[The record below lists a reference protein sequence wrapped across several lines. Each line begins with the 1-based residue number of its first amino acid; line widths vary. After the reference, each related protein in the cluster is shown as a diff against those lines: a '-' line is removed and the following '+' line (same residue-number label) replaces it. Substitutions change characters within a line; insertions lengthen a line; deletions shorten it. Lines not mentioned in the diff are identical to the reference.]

1 MTAQPDRLAWGP
13 PVARGL
19 IRSLPEDFQV
29 TERLGREPDG
39 EGEHLW
45 LWAEKRERNTVD
57 VARDLARAAG
67 VHPRQVSFAGLK
79 DRIAVTRQYFSMQ
92 LPGSDD
98 PDWAAWAIP
107 GVTIESATRSSR
119 KIRRGTLDGNDFQ
132 LVIRDLEGDHERIEQ
147 RLAILAESGV
157 PNGFGVQRFG
167 GNNLGRARAL
177 FAGQMR
183 RSPSRSK
190 RGFYLSAAR
199 SFIFNLVLSQ
209 RIEEGSW
216 NELIDGDVAMLD
228 GSQSFFRPELDDP
241 GTLQRVRD
249 LDIHPSGPMV
259 GLGDPPVAGRVA
271 ELEAAICERESD
283 LLTGLQRF
291 RLEHQRRALR
301 MRVAGLTWHFPSSD
315 QLSLSFSLGQ
325 GSYATS
331 VLRELI
337 ESPD

>member
-1 MTAQPDRLAWGP
+1 MTAHSDRLAWGL
-13 PVARGL
+13 PVACGVL
-19 IRSLPEDFQV
+19 RSTPEDFRV
-29 TERLGREPDG
+29 TERLGRDPDG

-45 LWAEKRERNTVD
+45 FWIEKRERNTVD

-79 DRIAVTRQYFSMQ
+79 DRIAVTRQYFSVH
-92 LPGSDD
+92 LPGADD
-98 PDWAAWAIP
+98 PDWASWSIS

-119 KIRRGTLDGNDFQ
+119 KIRRGTLDGNDFE
-132 LVIRDLEGDHERIEQ
+132 LLIRDLDGNHERIEQ
-147 RLAILAESGV
+147 RLTRIAESGV

-167 GNNLGRARAL
+167 GNNIGRARAL
-177 FAGQMR
+177 FAGEMR
-183 RSPSRSK
+183 RSPSRAK

-228 GSQSFFRPELDDP
+228 GSQSFFVPDLDDP
-241 GTLQRVRD
+241 ETQRRARA

-259 GLGDPPVAGRVA
+259 GLGEPPVSGKVGQ
-271 ELEAAICERESD
+271 LESAIGERESD
-283 LLTGLQRF
+283 LLLGLQRF

-301 MRVAGLTWHFPSSD
+301 MRVDKLDWHFPAAD
-315 QLSLSFSLGQ
+315 QLSLRFSLGQ

-331 VLRELI
+331 MLRELI
-337 ESPD
+337 DVAG

>member
-1 MTAQPDRLAWGP
+1 
-13 PVARGL
+13 
-19 IRSLPEDFQV
+19 V

-45 LWAEKRERNTVD
+45 LWVEKRERNTVD

-67 VHPRQVSFAGLK
+67 VPLRQVSFAGLK
-79 DRIAVTRQYFSMQ
+79 DRNAVTRQYFSIH
-92 LPGSDD
+92 LPGSET
-98 PDWAAWAIP
+98 PDWAGWTIP
-107 GVTIESATRSSR
+107 GVAIASAARSSR

-132 LVIRDLEGDHERIEQ
+132 LVIRGLEGERDRIEE
-147 RLAILAESGV
+147 RLARIAEMGV

-177 FAGQMR
+177 FAGQLR

-209 RIEEGSW
+209 RIDEGSW
-216 NELIDGDVAMLD
+216 NALIDGDVAMLD
-228 GSQSFFRPELDDP
+228 GSQSFFRPDLDDP
-241 GTLQRVRD
+241 ETQQRVRA
-249 LDIHPSGPMV
+249 LDIHPSGPLV
-259 GLGDPPVAGRVA
+259 GLGEPPVHGPVR
-271 ELEAAICERESD
+271 ELEAAICEGEAD
-283 LLTGLQRF
+283 LVTGLERF

-301 MRVAGLTWHFPSSD
+301 MRVTGLSWQFLSAD
-315 QLSLSFSLGQ
+315 QLVLSFSLGQ

-331 VLRELI
+331 VLRELL
-337 ESPD
+337 EVSE